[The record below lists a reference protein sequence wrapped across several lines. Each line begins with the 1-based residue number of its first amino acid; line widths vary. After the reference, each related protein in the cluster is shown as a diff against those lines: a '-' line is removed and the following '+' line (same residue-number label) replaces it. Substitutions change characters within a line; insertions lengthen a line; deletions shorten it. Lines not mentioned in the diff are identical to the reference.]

1 MKVLLGIV
9 AQVAAMLFPLWP
21 ALLAGALWRER
32 RRWQRGRPPRRA
44 LLLWT
49 LLAGLRILV
58 ALYPDATG
66 TLRGVARLVPPGEP
80 WSTALFLLLGA
91 GGLGYYGLRPLWRS
105 AYWQRRI
112 YGMAEEDLFRV
123 SPKAFE
129 EMVAALFRAFGYQ
142 VELRG
147 GQGDHG
153 VDLLVFAPDG
163 DKAVVQC
170 KRWRRPVGEPVVR
183 DLYGVM
189 HHEKA
194 QRAYLFATGG
204 FTPRARSWARGKPI
218 LLYDARGFLRLWR
231 RARRRRTS

>member
-1 MKVLLGIV
+1 MTVLFGLLARILALV
-9 AQVAAMLFPLWP
+9 FPFWP
-21 ALLAGALWRER
+21 LALLWAAWKDR
-32 RRWQRGRPPRRA
+32 RRLPDEVPWRLIGMWWGLALARG
-44 LLLWT
+44 L
-49 LLAGLRILV
+49 I
-58 ALYPDATG
+58 ALYVSATH
-66 TLRGVARLVPPGEP
+66 TLVQTAAWLPLKEP
-80 WSTALFLLLGA
+80 WNTTLFLLVGA
-91 GGLGYYGLRPLWRS
+91 GLIGYYGLRPLWRS
-105 AYWQRRI
+105 ALWQRLV
-112 YGMAEEDLFRV
+112 YGMTEEDLLRV

-129 EMVAALFRAFGYQ
+129 EMVAALFRAFGYR

-189 HHEKA
+189 HHEGA
-194 QRAYLFATGG
+194 HRAYLFATGG
-204 FTPRARSWARGKPI
+204 FTPQARAWARGKPI

-231 RARRRRTS
+231 RARRARQ